1 MTQKTGRI
9 GIVASVVAGL
19 FATTANAQLFGS
31 NPANNSAS
39 SYNSPYGMS
48 QAQENAAIDPSL
60 RDANGN
66 LTVVN
71 GVFTSSTMSQQT
83 GVQQSN
89 VLGSAA
95 LGATLANGQAITG
108 AGFGGQTTLGQAT
121 AIGNSLN
128 VVTVGT
134 GNTVVVNSSQTNNG
148 SQTATVTQSGH

>member
-1 MTQKTGRI
+1 MTQNIRWTG
-9 GIVASVVAGL
+9 VAACAAAML
-19 FATTANAQLFGS
+19 FAVAAQAQMLNNNAS
-31 NPANNSAS
+31 NYNN
-39 SYNSPYGMS
+39 PFGMS
-48 QAQENAAIDPSL
+48 QAQENAPVDASL
-60 RDANGN
+60 RDSNGN

-83 GVQQSN
+83 GVQQSS
-89 VLGSAA
+89 VLGAAA
-95 LGATLANGQAITG
+95 LGASLGNGQAATG

-148 SQTATVTQSGH
+148 NQTVTLTQNGH

>member
-1 MTQKTGRI
+1 MTQNTGRI
-9 GIVASVVAGL
+9 AIAAGFAAAL
-19 FATTANAQLFGS
+19 FATTADAQLFGT
-31 NPANNSAS
+31 NPANNNAS
-39 SYNSPYGMS
+39 GFNNPYGMS
-48 QAQENAAIDPSL
+48 QTQENAPVDASL

-71 GVFTSSTMSQQT
+71 GMFTSSSMSQQT
-83 GVQQSN
+83 GVQQSS

-95 LGATLANGQAITG
+95 LGATLSNGQAVTG

-134 GNTVVVNSSQTNNG
+134 ANTVIVNSTQTNNG
-148 SQTATVTQSGH
+148 NQTATVTQNGH

>member
-1 MTQKTGRI
+1 MTHNFGRI
-9 GIVASVVAGL
+9 GMAACAVAALSSGAE
-19 FATTANAQLFGS
+19 AQAINNNAANY
-31 NPANNSAS
+31 NN
-39 SYNSPYGMS
+39 PYGMS
-48 QAQENAAIDPSL
+48 QAQENAPADASL

-83 GVQQSN
+83 GVQQSS

-95 LGATLANGQAITG
+95 LGATLANGQAFAG

-134 GNTVVVNSSQTNNG
+134 GNTVIVNSVQTDNG
-148 SQTATVTQSGH
+148 NQTATVTQNGH

>member
-1 MTQKTGRI
+1 MTHFIGRI
-9 GIVASVVAGL
+9 GIAVGAVATL
-19 FATTANAQLFGS
+19 LATSADAQLFGS
-31 NPANNSAS
+31 NAVNNSAS
-39 SYNSPYGMS
+39 NYNNPYSMS
-48 QAQENAAIDPSL
+48 QAQENAPVDASL

-71 GVFTSSTMSQQT
+71 GMFTSSTMSQQT
-83 GVQQSN
+83 GVQQSS

-95 LGATLANGQAITG
+95 LGATLANGQATTG

-134 GNTVVVNSSQTNNG
+134 GNTVIVNSDQTNNG
-148 SQTATVTQSGH
+148 NQTATVTQNGH

>member
-1 MTQKTGRI
+1 MTQNIRRTGI
-9 GIVASVVAGL
+9 AACAVAAL
-19 FATTANAQLFGS
+19 FATAAQAQMLG
-31 NPANNSAS
+31 NNAS
-39 SYNSPYGMS
+39 SYNNPYGMS
-48 QAQENAAIDPSL
+48 QAQENAPVDASL

-71 GVFTSSTMSQQT
+71 GVFTGSTMSQQT
-83 GVQQSN
+83 GVQQSS

-95 LGATLANGQAITG
+95 FGASLANGQAITG

-134 GNTVVVNSSQTNNG
+134 GNTVIVNSDQTNNG
-148 SQTATVTQSGH
+148 NQTVTLTQNGH

>member
-1 MTQKTGRI
+1 MTQNIRRTG
-9 GIVASVVAGL
+9 VAACAAATL
-19 FATTANAQLFGS
+19 FATVAQAQMLNNNPS
-31 NPANNSAS
+31 NYNN
-39 SYNSPYGMS
+39 PYGMT
-48 QAQENAAIDPSL
+48 QAQENAPVDASL

-83 GVQQSN
+83 GVQQSS
-89 VLGSAA
+89 VLGAAA
-95 LGATLANGQAITG
+95 LGATLANGQSVTG

-134 GNTVVVNSSQTNNG
+134 GNTVIVNSDQTNNG
-148 SQTATVTQSGH
+148 NQTVTLNQNGH